1 MNQSAE
7 WLPADAQRMLAA
19 WGVAVFFL
27 VFALFLAAPQRT
39 RRIRYIAGP
48 FAASIVSA
56 VLMIAWDLPF
66 SLQFVSWDQV
76 PEAFSRIL
84 SLPVWVGVLIDLLAA
99 AGACLS
105 EALLRRHRRESITR
119 ASVRESVDNLPAGLC
134 FALEG
139 GLPLM
144 VNRTME
150 NLCRSITGDGLLN
163 ANRFWETLR
172 GSRKASS
179 DVPEIAGSD
188 AVALRMNDGR
198 TWVFSRR
205 NIAVDGEPVVQ
216 FMATDA
222 TDLYALGKRLE
233 EDNRALADMNRRLSQ
248 YGENVTEL
256 TRDEEI
262 LDTKMQ
268 IHDNLGQI
276 LMASRVAL
284 ASEERDPAVIRELFG
299 KWKQSV
305 ALLRHEAVPE
315 AADSAD
321 PVRQIEE
328 AAEAA
333 GMKVVFRGRFP
344 REDRAATR
352 LLFTATRE
360 ALTNAV
366 RHAGAG
372 ELDVEITETPGFWRA
387 VFTND
392 GEVPRGAIVE
402 GGGLSGLRKQVEDAG
417 GTMTTRADPAFAL
430 TVTAPKRTGKPEE
443 NTGSDERK

>member
-1 MNQSAE
+1 MTQSAE
-7 WLPADAQRMLAA
+7 WLPAGAFRMLAA
-19 WGVAVFFL
+19 FGVAVFFL
-27 VFALFLAAPQRT
+27 VFALFLTAPQRT

-48 FAASIVSA
+48 FAASLVSA

-66 SLQFVSWDQV
+66 SETFTSFDALPGAVR
-76 PEAFSRIL
+76 RIL
-84 SLPVWVGVLIDLLAA
+84 ALPVWVGVLIDLFAA
-99 AGACLS
+99 AGACFS
-105 EALLRRHRRESITR
+105 EAMLRRHRRESITR

-150 NLCRSITGDGLLN
+150 NLCQSITGDGLLN
-163 ANRFWETLR
+163 ANRFWETLNGR
-172 GSRKASS
+172 GKTA
-179 DVPEIAGSD
+179 DVPEIEAAD
-188 AVALRMNDGR
+188 AVAVRMNDGR
-198 TWVFSRR
+198 TWVFSRK
-205 NIAVDGEPVVQ
+205 NITVDGEAVVQ

-233 EDNRALADMNRRLSQ
+233 EDNRALADMNRRLSR

-262 LDTKMQ
+262 LETKMQ

-299 KWKQSV
+299 RWKQSV

-315 AADSAD
+315 TADGAD

-333 GMKVVFRGRFP
+333 GMKVVFYGRFP
-344 REDRAATR
+344 REDRAAAR

-366 RHAGAG
+366 RHAGAN
-372 ELDVEITETPGFWRA
+372 ELYVELAETPGFWRA

-392 GEVPRGAIVE
+392 GERPRGGIVE
-402 GGGLSGLRKQVEDAG
+402 GGGLSGLRKRVEDAG
-417 GTMTTRADPAFAL
+417 GSMTTRADPAFSLTL
-430 TVTAPKRTGKPEE
+430 TVPKRVGERE
-443 NTGSDERK
+443 ERK